1 MRVAPP
7 QPNMLRPPPT
17 RGPTAPVRPYRIRAP
32 LRCAGRSAA
41 LPPTPCRLRQSVPAS
56 GRIPPPPTVHCCP
69 PPLAVAVGSG
79 TGPACS
85 TPPHAPGRTRSD
97 SIRSI
102 RTPQLPARPLA
113 GSAGAELRTPVLH
126 SCPYFITKL
135 TTRTDGF
142 L

>member
-7 QPNMLRPPPT
+7 QPNMLRPPPA
-17 RGPTAPVRPYRIRAP
+17 RGPTAPVRPYRIRTP

-41 LPPTPCRLRQSVPAS
+41 LPPARWLRQSVPAP

-85 TPPHAPGRTRSD
+85 TPPPAPGRTRSD

-113 GSAGAELRTPVLH
+113 ASVGAVLRTPVLH

-135 TTRTDGF
+135 IAGTDGMV
-142 L
+142 